1 MYFKGQG
8 KQRKILRRASPDPGN
23 REGRIQTQN
32 GIYSII
38 SPKYIQLYEW
48 NRLNQNVSY
57 SPGKNVISD
66 PTPLAQ
72 KI

>member
-38 SPKYIQLYEW
+38 SPKYIQLYLP
-48 NRLNQNVSY
+48 NIFNYMSGIDSIRMSHIL
-57 SPGKNVISD
+57 PGKM
-66 PTPLAQ
+66 
-72 KI
+72 